1 MAPPPLQEVE
11 GACSPAASPS
21 RPCGGGEGGAARSL
35 TVLLPSGARVHVRA
49 WDSVADDG
57 LPVCVLLHGFGDS
70 SRVWDAFAQTLARTR
85 TVLAIDLK
93 GHGDSSWD
101 PDGDYRLES
110 YAGDI
115 VEALERLAGRRVVL
129 VGHSL
134 GGMLCMSLAA
144 EPRLD
149 VAGLLL
155 VDASTSHA
163 PVAIRH
169 MLRMFR
175 DGHRGYAS
183 VGEFASALVAS
194 RPMSEPAAVRGYA
207 PHLLVQR
214 DALWWPRA
222 DARLAEGS
230 DLGSAAV
237 EERLAQALRRCGCPA
252 LLLRGACS
260 GFVSAESAQRVS
272 ELLPACD
279 YVEVAGAGHAVMLDQ
294 PAAFEQLA
302 LEFLHRLPARPDDR
316 RDTGS
321 TEVPCCA

>member
-1 MAPPPLQEVE
+1 MTGSGKTRAPRRSEAGKILFMP
-11 GACSPAASPS
+11 CS
-21 RPCGGGEGGAARSL
+21 L
-35 TVLLPSGARVHVRA
+35 FLLNG
-49 WDSVADDG
+49 
-57 LPVCVLLHGFGDS
+57 
-70 SRVWDAFAQTLARTR
+70 
-85 TVLAIDLK
+85 
-93 GHGDSSWD
+93 
-101 PDGDYRLES
+101 LES
-110 YAGDI
+110 YVSDLFE
-115 VEALERLAGRRVVL
+115 VLERVADRRLAL

-144 EPRLD
+144 DPRLD

-169 MLRMFR
+169 MLRMFG

-183 VGEFASALVAS
+183 VSEYASALVAS

-230 DLGSAAV
+230 DLGSVAV
-237 EERLAQALRRCGCPA
+237 EERLVQALSRCGCPA
-252 LLLRGACS
+252 LLVRGACS

-272 ELLPACD
+272 ELLPVCD
-279 YVEVAGAGHAVMLDQ
+279 YVEIAGAGHAVMLDQ
-294 PAAFEQLA
+294 PAAFEQQA
-302 LEFLHRLPARPDDR
+302 LDFLHRLPSRSDDR

-321 TEVPCCA
+321 VGVSCCA